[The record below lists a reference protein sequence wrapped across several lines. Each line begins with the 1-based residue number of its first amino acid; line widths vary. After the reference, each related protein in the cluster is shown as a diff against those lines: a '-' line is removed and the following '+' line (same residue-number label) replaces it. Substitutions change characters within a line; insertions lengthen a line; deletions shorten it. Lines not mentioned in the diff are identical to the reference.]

1 MASHGKQ
8 REARMR
14 GMERRN
20 YKLFVIKTTKQF
32 NGSKGVGEVSSVRD
46 VNFTA
51 EILEVE
57 QGFYMTNSK

>member
-20 YKLFVIKTTKQF
+20 EKLFVMKTTEQF
-32 NGSKGVGEVSSVRD
+32 SGSKGVGEV
-46 VNFTA
+46 
-51 EILEVE
+51 
-57 QGFYMTNSK
+57 

>member
-32 NGSKGVGEVSSVRD
+32 NGSKGVGEV
-46 VNFTA
+46 
-51 EILEVE
+51 
-57 QGFYMTNSK
+57 